1 MKITQKDNGKYKTRV
16 YIGQTIDGKKHWI
29 FAEREKYF
37 VELDGGSGNGSVPE
51 IRTLGDAIER
61 YIYDRED
68 VLSPSTTRGSFVCT
82 SFGSFSKNTV
92 IGI

>member
-51 IRTLGDAIER
+51 IRTLGKRSKDTTMTAKTCCR
-61 YIYDRED
+61 RLPRGDRLY
-68 VLSPSTTRGSFVCT
+68 VPLSDLSQKTRL
-82 SFGSFSKNTV
+82 
-92 IGI
+92 